1 MLLLENKQITH
12 FLRHHQPLL
21 HHPCHHR
28 HHLKISTSSHP
39 TSTSGEPSGVL
50 QSGLC
55 EDQVSWETQV
65 NLGQGRA
72 CPSGDHSFP
81 LRASSIEP
89 SRHHHRH
96 RATTASSSS
105 SSFRK
110 SYILQ
115 NIMIPSE
122 DPLDIYMM
130 GKLVKRIVWT
140 SGKSGLFDNWGLR
153 GQRPL
158 DQSALG
164 A

>member
-1 MLLLENKQITH
+1 MFFLALGGCDNGLASFCPLYKTNKSHITSATIIFLLVIIITIIMM
-12 FLRHHQPLL
+12 
-21 HHPCHHR
+21 
-28 HHLKISTSSHP
+28 ISTGTHVKP
-39 TSTSGEPSGVL
+39 APE
-50 QSGLC
+50 
-55 EDQVSWETQV
+55 V
-65 NLGQGRA
+65 NLGQGRT

-105 SSFRK
+105 LSFRK